1 MGREELC
8 HRDTIPLEAGRML
21 LWPDVLPPGKQKA
34 PDGLLGVRLS
44 GVSHEGTRDK
54 QSNTRMSEG
63 QMA

>member
-1 MGREELC
+1 
-8 HRDTIPLEAGRML
+8 ML

-44 GVSHEGTRDK
+44 GVPHEGTRDK

-63 QMA
+63 QTA